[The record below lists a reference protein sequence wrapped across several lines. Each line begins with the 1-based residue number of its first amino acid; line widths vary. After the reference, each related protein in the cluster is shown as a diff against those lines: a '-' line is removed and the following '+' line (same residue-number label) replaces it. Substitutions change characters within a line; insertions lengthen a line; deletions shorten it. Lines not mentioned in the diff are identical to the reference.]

1 MNILIVEDNDDINSM
16 IKNYLMK
23 SGYDC
28 DQAFSGTEALMYFKM
43 NIYDLVILDLM
54 LPGMSGE
61 SLLNH
66 IRQISDLP
74 VIVLTAKDTLDSK
87 VEVLGA
93 GADDYLCK
101 PFELEE
107 LLARIQVQL
116 RKRKK

>member
-1 MNILIVEDNDDINSM
+1 
-16 IKNYLMK
+16 
-23 SGYDC
+23 
-28 DQAFSGTEALMYFKM
+28 M

-116 RKRKK
+116 RKRKKITMIKFNLKIYALTKLFMME